1 MPRAVLTPGWPM
13 ARLLSDTCAAP
24 TSAPRV
30 WVLLGEGAGGNAQM
44 CRLADG
50 LGWPYQAKQMRYN
63 RLNHLPNPLLGATD
77 RTLDRQRSD
86 AIAPPWPDLV
96 IAASRRAAPLARWI
110 KRQSDGRT
118 RLVHLLH
125 TQAPLHHFD
134 LIVTLAQFRVPDA
147 PNVLRN
153 TLPLNTLDAGC
164 LERAA
169 ERWRAQF
176 SDLPRPWI
184 AVLVGGNS
192 SSYRLD
198 AVTAQRLAER
208 ANALADETG
217 GSLLVTTSPRTP
229 QQAIRVLRETL
240 REPSYF
246 YAWKRGDGDNNPYDG
261 FMALADRFLV
271 TADSASLPAE
281 ACATG
286 RPVELFTWAP
296 RKALLPVGRLRHVS
310 VVQRVERALI
320 YSGAIKPRRDFAAFH
335 ARLAEFGLIDGQAG
349 AKVPDDLGRT
359 VAHIRALMGD
369 NPLPLASPAS
379 HHRSSHLSAHLKDS
393 A

>member
-1 MPRAVLTPGWPM
+1 M
-13 ARLLSDTCAAP
+13 ADSKADTRVAP
-24 TSAPRV
+24 KV

-44 CRLADG
+44 CRLADA

-63 RLNHLPNPLLGATD
+63 RWNHLPNPLLGATD

-86 AIAPPWPDLV
+86 AIGPPWPDLV

-110 KRQSDGRT
+110 KRQSGGRT

-134 LIVTLAQFRVPDA
+134 LIVTLPQFRVPDA

-153 TLPLNTLDAGC
+153 TLPLNTLDAAR
-164 LERAA
+164 LTRAA
-169 ERWRAQF
+169 ERWRPQF
-176 SDLPRPWI
+176 AHWPRPWI
-184 AVLVGGNS
+184 AVLVGGDS

-198 AVTAQRLAER
+198 ADTARRLAER
-208 ANALADETG
+208 ANALAAEMG

-229 QQAIRVLRETL
+229 DQATRVLRDTV
-240 REPSYF
+240 REPAYF
-246 YAWKRGDGDNNPYDG
+246 YAWQRGGGDNPYDG
-261 FMALADRFLV
+261 FLALADRFLV

-296 RKALLPVGRLRHVS
+296 RKPLFALGRLR
-310 VVQRVERALI
+310 QRPVIRRAERALI

-335 ARLAEFGLIDGQAG
+335 ARLAEFGLIDGQGG

-369 NPLPLASPAS
+369 NSFPLAPSVS
-379 HHRSSHLSAHLKDS
+379 HHRSTHSSAHFKDS